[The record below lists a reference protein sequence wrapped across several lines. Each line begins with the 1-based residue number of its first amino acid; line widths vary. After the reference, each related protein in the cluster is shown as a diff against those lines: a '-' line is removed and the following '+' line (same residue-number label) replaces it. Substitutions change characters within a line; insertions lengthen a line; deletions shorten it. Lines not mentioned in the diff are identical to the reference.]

1 MMNDLIGITI
11 GDPSG
16 IGPEITLKALKSNN
30 DYLNHTI
37 IFGTLSIIEHYRD
50 LLNITTPINVI
61 DDVNQFKQGSLN
73 LFNVVDL
80 PLAEIPIGEVS
91 ATSGDAAYQY
101 LDVAI
106 KLSLAGKIG
115 PVVTAPLNKEALHL
129 GGHNFDGH
137 TEIFAT
143 LTKTKKYTMML
154 WSEKLSVVHVSTHVA
169 LRKACDLVKKER
181 VMECIDLAQAA
192 LLKLGIQQP
201 RIAVAGLNPHSG
213 EAGLFGNEDIEEIT
227 PAVEQKQQEG
237 LNVTGP
243 VPPDTVFRS
252 AANGDYDIVVAMY
265 HDQGHIPMKILAF
278 DEGVNVTLGLP
289 IIRTSV
295 DHGTAFN
302 IAGKGIANE
311 QSMLE
316 AIKLGVRFSEEA

>member
-37 IFGTLSIIEHYRD
+37 IFGTLSIMEHYRD

-61 DDVNQFKQGSLN
+61 EEVSQFKQGSLN

-80 PLAEIPIGEVS
+80 SLAEIPIGEVS

-181 VMECIDLAQAA
+181 VMECINLAQAA

-213 EAGLFGNEDIEEIT
+213 EAGLFGSEDIEEIT

-316 AIKLGVRFSEEA
+316 AIKLGVRFSEDT

>member
-37 IFGTLSIIEHYRD
+37 IFGTLSIMEHYRD

-61 DDVNQFKQGSLN
+61 DDVSQFKQGSLN

-154 WSEKLSVVHVSTHVA
+154 WSERLSVVHVSTHVA

-201 RIAVAGLNPHSG
+201 RIAVAGLNPHIG

>member
-1 MMNDLIGITI
+1 MNDLIGITI

-37 IFGTLSIIEHYRD
+37 IFGTLSIMEYYRD
-50 LLNITTPINVI
+50 LLKIATPIHVI
-61 DDVNQFKQGSLN
+61 DDVSQFKRGSLN

-80 PLAEIPIGEVS
+80 PLTEIPIGEVS

-101 LDVAI
+101 LDAAI
-106 KLSLAGKIG
+106 NLSLEGKIG

-137 TEIFAT
+137 TEIFAS

-154 WSEKLSVVHVSTHVA
+154 WSKRLSVVHVSTHVA

-181 VMECIDLAQAA
+181 VMECIDLAQDA
-192 LLKLGIQQP
+192 LSKLGIQQP

-213 EAGLFGNEDIEEIT
+213 EAGLFGSEDIEEIT
-227 PAVEQKQQEG
+227 PAVKQKQQEG

-252 AANGDYDIVVAMY
+252 AANGEYDIVVAMY
-265 HDQGHIPMKILAF
+265 HDQGHIPMKLLAF

-316 AIKLGVRFSEEA
+316 AIKLGVRFSEDA

>member
-37 IFGTLSIIEHYRD
+37 IFGTLSIMEHYRD

-61 DDVNQFKQGSLN
+61 DDVSQFKQGSLN

>member
-37 IFGTLSIIEHYRD
+37 IFGTLSIMEHYRD
-50 LLNITTPINVI
+50 LLNTTTPINVI
-61 DDVNQFKQGSLN
+61 DDVSQFKQGSLN
-73 LFNVVDL
+73 LFNVVNL

-101 LDVAI
+101 LDAAI

-129 GGHNFDGH
+129 GGHKFDGH

-213 EAGLFGNEDIEEIT
+213 EAGLFGSEDIEEIT

-316 AIKLGVRFSEEA
+316 AIKLGVRFSEDT

>member
-37 IFGTLSIIEHYRD
+37 IFGTLSIMEHYRD

-61 DDVNQFKQGSLN
+61 DDVSQFKQGSLN

-316 AIKLGVRFSEEA
+316 AIKLGVRFSEKA

>member
-37 IFGTLSIIEHYRD
+37 IFGTLSILEHYRD
-50 LLNITTPINVI
+50 VLNITTPINVI
-61 DDVNQFKQGSLN
+61 EEVSQFKQGSLN

-213 EAGLFGNEDIEEIT
+213 EAGLFGSEDIEEIT

-316 AIKLGVRFSEEA
+316 AIKLGVRFSEDT

>member
-1 MMNDLIGITI
+1 MNDLIGITI

-37 IFGTLSIIEHYRD
+37 IFGTLSIMEHYRD
-50 LLNITTPINVI
+50 LLKITTPINVI
-61 DDVNQFKQGSLN
+61 DDVSQFKQGSLN

-80 PLAEIPIGEVS
+80 PLAEIPIGKVS

-181 VMECIDLAQAA
+181 VMECIDLAQDA

-213 EAGLFGNEDIEEIT
+213 EAGLFGSEDIEEIT
-227 PAVEQKQQEG
+227 PAVEQKRQEG

-243 VPPDTVFRS
+243 VPPDTIFRS

-302 IAGKGIANE
+302 IAGEGIANE

-316 AIKLGVRFSEEA
+316 AIKLGVRFSEDA